1 MNQIERI
8 REMEQRM
15 ERVEEAV
22 RELSAALNRYEAVQ
36 EDLMA
41 LEKYYGSEDW
51 KQDFADDEVGH
62 LPKNLKRGV
71 LSQDGVWLMPAINAL
86 IDWGKEHFNEVVTD
100 WSERDSK

>member
-1 MNQIERI
+1 MKQIERI

-15 ERVEEAV
+15 ERMEEAV
-22 RELSAALNRYEAVQ
+22 RELSAALNQYEAVQ

-71 LSQDGVWLMPAINAL
+71 LSQDGVWNLLSEASAMSKRIK
-86 IDWGKEHFNEVVTD
+86 KEDE
-100 WSERDSK
+100 